1 MEGSASHPEDPA
13 CQHKWV
19 KMTSGRHKSQRD
31 ESGSRQRSK
40 EKGPVRSGGRACHSR
55 VREGD
60 FAFPTGL
67 PALHL
72 AVRGFNRQSIK
83 GVGLGRKI
91 EDELLKSAWEI
102 EALWAEPPQTVIA
115 DYKEKPEFKLE
126 LKRSGKCHTNMGI
139 AWP

>member
-1 MEGSASHPEDPA
+1 MTVIKDGAGYRPTASGHRCPYASVMGFPEELYL
-13 CQHKWV
+13 
-19 KMTSGRHKSQRD
+19 R
-31 ESGSRQRSK
+31 
-40 EKGPVRSGGRACHSR
+40 PVGRACHSR

-83 GVGLGRKI
+83 GIGLGRKM

-102 EALWAEPPQTVIA
+102 EALWAEPPQKVIA
-115 DYKEKPEFKLE
+115 DYKEKPEFKLG
-126 LKRSGKCHTNMGI
+126 LQRSGKCRTNMGI
-139 AWP
+139 AWPWLDSEPITRT